1 MSPELAR
8 RVEALTAQRIPFVSA
23 IVVRAQDPTSVRAGD
38 TAIVLGDGSMEGF
51 VGGACAES
59 SVRLQALR
67 VLETGE
73 PLLLRI
79 VPYEDD
85 TEGAEA
91 EGALVVANPCLS
103 GGALEI
109 FLEPRVPAPHITVVG
124 ETPIGLALAS
134 LGDRLGFEVALSTGD
149 PQLADDAALVVASHG
164 RAEESALAAALHAGV
179 PYVGLVASRKRGA
192 AVLDTLR
199 ADGVPEELIKRLRT
213 PAGLNIGAVTPEEIA
228 LSILAEIVATRRES
242 PQITPAARAAA
253 VDPVCGMTVAIT
265 ADTPQAETRGPPS
278 TSAGRAVA
286 RRSWTIPPATRPRWA
301 TSRGERGLRNRARAR
316 GRGLVPAGT
325 AQAAAPIRR
334 PHVARARGGY
344 GLRLLPLRPARG
356 RARGQRR

>member
-79 VPYEDD
+79 VPDEDD
-85 TEGAEA
+85 TEGAAA

-109 FLEPRVPAPHITVVG
+109 FLEPRLPAPRITVVG
-124 ETPIGLALAS
+124 EPRSAWRSPRWGITSDSRWRSARATGSPTMPRWWWPHTAAPRRARSPPRFRPAS
-134 LGDRLGFEVALSTGD
+134 PTSDWS
-149 PQLADDAALVVASHG
+149 
-164 RAEESALAAALHAGV
+164 
-179 PYVGLVASRKRGA
+179 
-192 AVLDTLR
+192 
-199 ADGVPEELIKRLRT
+199 
-213 PAGLNIGAVTPEEIA
+213 
-228 LSILAEIVATRRES
+228 
-242 PQITPAARAAA
+242 PAASA
-253 VDPVCGMTVAIT
+253 VPRCSTPCAPT
-265 ADTPQAETRGPPS
+265 ACPRSSSSACARPPDS
-278 TSAGRAVA
+278 TSARSRRRRSRCRSS
-286 RRSWTIPPATRPRWA
+286 RRSWPRDASRPR
-301 TSRGERGLRNRARAR
+301 S
-316 GRGLVPAGT
+316 
-325 AQAAAPIRR
+325 RR
-334 PHVARARGGY
+334 PRG
-344 GLRLLPLRPARG
+344 PRPSIRCA
-356 RARGQRR
+356 A